1 MLLIFCTLLIS
12 SSFMVILSKNPIYSA
27 FFLILSFCNSC
38 NILLFLGLDYL
49 ALTTLLIYIGAISIL
64 FLFVLML
71 INLGV
76 IELRNHV
83 FQLAPILT
91 AISGIFLI
99 FNFTTILFK
108 SSPINKSFIYSEIIP
123 MYTEVS
129 DNLELTSIYKLDVNI
144 KTLGL
149 LIYSEFSQF
158 LFLAALLLLLAMIGT
173 IYLSYLKTFNLK

>member
-12 SSFMVILSKNPIYSA
+12 SALMVILSKNPIYSA

-76 IELRNHV
+76 VELRDNV
-83 FQLAPILT
+83 FQVTPILI

-99 FNFTTILFK
+99 FNFTTVLLK
-108 SSPINKSFIYSEIIP
+108 TPINKSFIYSSITP
-123 MYTEVS
+123 MYAAVF
-129 DNLELTSIYKLDVNI
+129 DNLELTSIYKFDVNI

-158 LFLAALLLLLAMIGT
+158 LFMAALLLLLAMIGT

>member
-1 MLLIFCTLLIS
+1 
-12 SSFMVILSKNPIYSA
+12 MVILSKNPIYSA

-76 IELRNHV
+76 VELRDHI
-83 FQLAPILT
+83 FQLTPILV

-108 SSPINKSFIYSEIIP
+108 TTINTNLINSAII
-123 MYTEVS
+123 
-129 DNLELTSIYKLDVNI
+129 
-144 KTLGL
+144 
-149 LIYSEFSQF
+149 
-158 LFLAALLLLLAMIGT
+158 A
-173 IYLSYLKTFNLK
+173 

>member
-1 MLLIFCTLLIS
+1 
-12 SSFMVILSKNPIYSA
+12 MVILSKNPIYSA

-76 IELRNHV
+76 VELRDHI
-83 FQLAPILT
+83 FQLTPILV

-108 SSPINKSFIYSEIIP
+108 TPINKTFINSAIIP
-123 MYTEVS
+123 TYSQVF
-129 DNLELTSIYKLDVNI
+129 DNLELTSIYKFDVNI
-144 KTLGL
+144 KTLG
-149 LIYSEFSQF
+149 
-158 LFLAALLLLLAMIGT
+158 
-173 IYLSYLKTFNLK
+173 

>member
-1 MLLIFCTLLIS
+1 
-12 SSFMVILSKNPIYSA
+12 MVILSKNPIYSA

-76 IELRNHV
+76 VELRDHI
-83 FQLAPILT
+83 FQLTPILV

-108 SSPINKSFIYSEIIP
+108 TPINKAFINSAIIP
-123 MYTEVS
+123 TYSQVF
-129 DNLELTSIYKLDVNI
+129 DNLELTSIYKFDVNI
-144 KTLGL
+144 KTLGW

-158 LFLAALLLLLAMIGT
+158 LFIAAFLLLLAMIGT